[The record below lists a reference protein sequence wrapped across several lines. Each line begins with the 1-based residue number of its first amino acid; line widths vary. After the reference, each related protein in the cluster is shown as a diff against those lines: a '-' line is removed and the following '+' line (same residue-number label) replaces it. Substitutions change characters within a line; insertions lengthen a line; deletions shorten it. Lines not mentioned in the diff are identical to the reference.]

1 MNTVYRGRATALLF
15 GVASVV
21 GACSFAQAQDKPHK
35 SLIKRHPTASAA
47 VAGVAAHHIAKRH
60 GHGIMHRHPVAT
72 GVAAA
77 AVTHHM
83 AKKK

>member
-1 MNTVYRGRATALLF
+1 MTFNHHKRVVALL
-15 GVASVV
+15 GVVSCLSLS
-21 GACSFAQAQDKPHK
+21 GLAQAQTAPHK
-35 SLIKRHPTASAA
+35 SIIKRHPTASAA
-47 VAGVAAHHIAKRH
+47 VAGVAAHHIAKNH
-60 GHGIMHRHPVAT
+60 GPGIVRRHPVAT

>member
-1 MNTVYRGRATALLF
+1 MVITHHGRAAALLL
-15 GVASVV
+15 GLVSVV
-21 GACSFAQAQDKPHK
+21 GVCGGVQAQDKPHK
-35 SLIKRHPTASAA
+35 SIIKRHPTASAA

-60 GHGIMHRHPVAT
+60 GHGILHRHPVAT

>member
-1 MNTVYRGRATALLF
+1 MVTVHRGSATALLTL
-15 GVASVV
+15 ASVV
-21 GACSFAQAQDKPHK
+21 GACGLTQAQDKPHK
-35 SLIKRHPTASAA
+35 SIIKRHPTASAA
-47 VAGVAAHHIAKRH
+47 VAGVAAHHIAKKH
-60 GHGIMHRHPVAT
+60 GHGILHRHPVAT